1 MTVAVL
7 AFCLLHLHCYRHGN
21 DYSIPCFLLVT
32 GMIMS
37 IVSASIQM
45 CKAIRDL
52 VYDLSNSRHR
62 ERIRLCVDSVD
73 KAASKLRDLLL
84 SCDFQPKT
92 HSAKPQT
99 LPPDTDNS
107 SASADSGSPEARS
120 SLVELETSVAGAET
134 GSAGADAETG
144 SANAE
149 HAIGLSGLTASSPK
163 LNLSTSSVG
172 SISDIEHDVGV
183 PD

>member
-1 MTVAVL
+1 M
-7 AFCLLHLHCYRHGN
+7 
-21 DYSIPCFLLVT
+21 LVT
-32 GMIMS
+32 GMTMS

-99 LPPDTDNS
+99 LSPDPDNS

-120 SLVELETSVAGAET
+120 STVELETSVAGAET
-134 GSAGADAETG
+134 GSAGAEPGSADAETG

-149 HAIGLSGLTASSPK
+149 RAIGLSGLMASSPQ